1 MTQSFGTSPAFRQ
14 TPFTAE
20 EMARS
25 EANFSPFVA
34 QQLNSHGH
42 FRVAA
47 DNPDLVELFQNVARR
62 VSDMLGQR
70 VVSYSNGRYLI
81 ITFADQ
87 TPDDPAPPPSPTPK
101 PHPQP

>member
-1 MTQSFGTSPAFRQ
+1 MTQSFGTQPAFRQ

-34 QQLNSHGH
+34 QQLISHGR
-42 FRVAA
+42 FQVAA

-87 TPDDPAPPPSPTPK
+87 PPPTP
-101 PHPQP
+101 PRDPQP

>member
-14 TPFTAE
+14 TPFTAD

-34 QQLNSHGH
+34 QQLISHGH

-87 TPDDPAPPPSPTPK
+87 PSPTTPDT
-101 PHPQP
+101 PPRNPQP

>member
-1 MTQSFGTSPAFRQ
+1 MTQSFGTEPAFRQ
-14 TPFTAE
+14 SPFTAE

-34 QQLNSHGH
+34 QQLISNGH

-87 TPDDPAPPPSPTPK
+87 PASTNPGTPAPPLD
-101 PHPQP
+101 PQS

>member
-1 MTQSFGTSPAFRQ
+1 MTQSFGNQPAFRQ
-14 TPFTAE
+14 TPFTPE
-20 EMARS
+20 EKARS

-34 QQLNSHGH
+34 QQLISHGR
-42 FRVAA
+42 FQVAA

-87 TPDDPAPPPSPTPK
+87 SPTTTQDAPTRD
-101 PHPQP
+101 PHP